1 MHLSKSLIVPGALML
16 ASSPSYAA
24 GEGGLPTGQ
33 IVSWLLS
40 TLGVVAFIF
49 VLAIAIKKTRI
60 KFSSSGRLEILA
72 QLPLGPK
79 ERVVELKAGDRHL
92 LLGVAQGSVRLLCE
106 LDSDDKAAVFAQG
119 FERAAGDLAAASQ
132 PLASDNAGDA
142 VK

>member
-1 MHLSKSLIVPGALML
+1 MHLSKSLVIPALML
-16 ASSPSYAA
+16 ASSQVYAA
-24 GEGGLPTGQ
+24 GEGGLPTGE

-40 TLGVVAFIF
+40 TLGVVVFIF

-106 LDSDDKAAVFAQG
+106 LDADDQAAVFAKG
-119 FERAAGDLAAASQ
+119 LEDAAGDLTAPSQ
-132 PLASDNAGDA
+132 PLPSDNAGDA